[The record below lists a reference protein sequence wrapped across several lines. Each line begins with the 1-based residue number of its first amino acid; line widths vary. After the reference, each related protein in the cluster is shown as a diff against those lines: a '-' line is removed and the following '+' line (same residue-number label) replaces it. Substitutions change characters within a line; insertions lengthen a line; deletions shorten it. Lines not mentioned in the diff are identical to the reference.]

1 MSNNIKYIIVV
12 GASAGGFRALSELAS
27 KIPNRTDIAVFVVL
41 HVSKNSVGKVLETH
55 LQKHTSLICNVAAD
69 GTAIQGGHIYIAPPD
84 HHMVMSKDLIRII
97 KGPEENRWR
106 PSIDVLFRSA
116 AAHYNV
122 QTIGII
128 LTGLLDDGTSGMAAI
143 KRCGGITIVQEP
155 GEAEFADMPESV
167 LRNVEVDYRVP
178 IADMGYVL
186 DDIFSKEII
195 KVNTI
200 PEEIRIEADITEKMI
215 SDIDEMEKI
224 GKRSQYSCPDCGGGL
239 WSVKNEPVKRFR
251 CFTGHVYYETTLL
264 GKQKQALEE
273 SLWEAIR
280 ILEERKALLQ
290 SSTDRQEDL
299 SDVQRHEIKNA
310 VTLTEQYIK
319 KIKSILESIAFNEL
333 GNTSKS

>member
-1 MSNNIKYIIVV
+1 MSNTIKYIIVA
-12 GASAGGFRALSELAS
+12 GASAGGLRALSELAS
-27 KIPNRTDIAVFVVL
+27 RIPKRTDIAVFMVL
-41 HVSKNSVGKVLETH
+41 HVSKNSIGRILETH
-55 LQKHTSLICNVAAD
+55 VQKHTSLICNLPAD
-69 GTAIQGGHIYIAPPD
+69 GTPIKGGHLYIAPPD
-84 HHMVMSKDLIRII
+84 HHMVLKEGLIRIV

-143 KRCGGITIVQEP
+143 KRCGGTTIVQEP
-155 GEAEFADMPESV
+155 NEAEFADMPENV
-167 LRNVEVDYRVP
+167 LRKVEVDYRVP

-186 DDIFSKEII
+186 DDVFSKEIERSET
-195 KVNTI
+195 V

-215 SDIDEMEKI
+215 SSINELAKI
-224 GKRSQYSCPDCGGGL
+224 GERSQYSCPDCGGGL

-280 ILEERKALLQ
+280 ILEERKNLLQ
-290 SSTDRQEDL
+290 SSSGREEDLTVTQRQEI
-299 SDVQRHEIKNA
+299 VKTIG
-310 VTLTEQYIK
+310 LTEQYIK
-319 KIKSILESIAFNEL
+319 NIKDILESIAFNEL
-333 GNTSKS
+333 TYTSKS